1 MRRIFSFLLVLVM
14 LASLAVG
21 VISCGPADND
31 KTNDENNKNDIPAFS
46 LAENGEAKISMV
58 YQSPINGCLEEAI
71 DIINGAMSGVCGAD
85 IEATMDPF
93 HTYSAEKAEI
103 LIGKTKY
110 DASVN
115 ALDALAPNS
124 YSISISGNK
133 IVIAASNPY
142 LYPVAAKQ
150 LVDSLSSA
158 EGAISLAGDY
168 SFTSESYPAVSL
180 GIKGKTDYTLVY
192 KNGNK
197 MSKDMASRLKLAFN
211 DAGVQIGIIDDS
223 NKVQGPEILVG
234 NTNRDLSKQPT
245 AGEYNSALITSDKK
259 GNIAIK
265 GNLEYATELF
275 STYLYILGASGY
287 GIEMIEPLFGSFV
300 QSGAGR
306 APTYNGGG
314 RVEVLSSFMQSKSY
328 YIIVHEASRYDFNK
342 YIEQI
347 KGEGYTCHKESEV
360 NGNKFATYTDG
371 YNILTM
377 SHISYTD
384 PKTIDMKTDSLGKV
398 TYMSIAVDCIE
409 NSALP
414 IAEPEIEDITTEQL
428 TTIGTQCAYLLRLS
442 DGRFVIFDSGMP
454 ASADTIYNLL
464 CQQNVREGKPV
475 VAAWFLTH
483 GHIDHIGGLNAFVD
497 RYAKKVE
504 VQSFIHNLPAYE
516 LYNGKN
522 TVEIT
527 PDVESDGLLERS
539 TEYYNSV
546 SSRYPN
552 AKIIIAHAGQRF
564 VYGDIT
570 IDVLF
575 TSENIYRKQ
584 MPDTNMSSVVYSIT
598 GKTGRMIILG
608 DAVDIEC
615 PMLNA
620 VYGSTLKANV
630 VQVAHHGYNGGNA
643 EMYASINAD
652 YAIWSN
658 SYETVIENSLHIQSK
673 NKRNKFDY
681 KTVKY
686 NIIPSESS
694 APIILTENMTER
706 DIADFDVGLT
716 G

>member
-1 MRRIFSFLLVLVM
+1 MKRIFSFLLALVT
-14 LASLAVG
+14 LVSVAVG
-21 VISCGPADND
+21 VISCSPKPDDVSGN
-31 KTNDENNKNDIPAFS
+31 ENNVPAFNI
-46 LAENGEAKISMV
+46 AENGEAKISIV
-58 YQSPINGCLEEAI
+58 YQSPINSCLEETI
-71 DIINGAMSGVCGAD
+71 GIINDAMRSVCGTD

-93 HTYSAEKAEI
+93 HTYSEDKAEI

-110 DASVN
+110 DASAN
-115 ALDALAPNS
+115 AIGALGANS
-124 YSISISGNK
+124 YSISVVGNK

-142 LYPVAAKQ
+142 LYPIAAKK
-150 LVDSLSSA
+150 LVDSLNA
-158 EGAISLAGDY
+158 GTGVLSLAGDY
-168 SFTSESYPAVSL
+168 SFVSESYPAISL
-180 GIKGKTDYTLVY
+180 GIKGNTDYTLVY

-197 MSKDMASRLKLAFN
+197 MSKDMATRIKVAFN
-211 DAGVQIGIIDDS
+211 DAGVQIKMTDDS
-223 NKVQGPEILVG
+223 KKSQGPEILVG
-234 NTNRDLSKQPT
+234 ATNRDLSKQP
-245 AGEYNSALITSDKK
+245 AEGEYNSALIMSDKK
-259 GNIAIK
+259 GNVVIR

-287 GIEMIEPLFGSFV
+287 GINMIEPLFGSFT

-306 APTYNGGG
+306 APSYNGGG
-314 RVEVLSSFMQSKSY
+314 KVEVLNSFTQSKSY
-328 YIIVHEASRYDFNK
+328 YIIVHDASRYDFNK

-347 KGEGYTCHKESEV
+347 KGEGYTCHRESEV

-384 PKTIDMKTDSLGKV
+384 PKTTDMKTDSLGKV

-414 IAEPEIEDITTEQL
+414 TEEREIEDITTEQL

-454 ASADTIYNLL
+454 AAADTIYDLL
-464 CQQNVREGKPV
+464 CKQNVREGKPV

-483 GHIDHIGGLNAFVD
+483 GHVDHVGGLNSFVD
-497 RYAKKVE
+497 RYSKKVE

-522 TVEIT
+522 TVEIS
-527 PDVESDGLLERS
+527 PDVESDGLFTRS
-539 TEYYNSV
+539 TQYYSSV
-546 SSRYPN
+546 TSRYPN
-552 AKIIIAHAGQRF
+552 AKIIIAHAGQSF
-564 VYGDIT
+564 VFGDIT

-584 MPDTNMSSVVYSIT
+584 MLDTNMSSVVYSVT

-673 NKRNKFDY
+673 NKRNKFNY

-686 NIIPSESS
+686 NIIPSSS
-694 APIILTENMTER
+694 SGAIILTETMTQN
-706 DIADFDVGLT
+706 DMADLDAGLT